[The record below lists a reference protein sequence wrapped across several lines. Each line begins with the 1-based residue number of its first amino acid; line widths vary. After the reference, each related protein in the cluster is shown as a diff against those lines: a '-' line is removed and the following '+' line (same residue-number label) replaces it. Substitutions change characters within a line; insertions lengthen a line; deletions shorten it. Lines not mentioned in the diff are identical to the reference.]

1 MDTNIR
7 ELKAH
12 LSQYVRRAE
21 QGETVKI
28 KVHSREVARLMP
40 PQPSPDISDLQNLI
54 GLLWAG
60 GKPLGLTGERLP
72 SGKALAEAVVED
84 RR

>member
-28 KVHSREVARLMP
+28 KAHSREVARLMP
-40 PQPSPDISDLQNLI
+40 PQPRPDISDLQNLI
-54 GLLWAG
+54 GLRWAG
-60 GKPLGLTGERLP
+60 GKPLGLSGERLP
-72 SGKALAEAVVED
+72 AGKTLSEAIIED